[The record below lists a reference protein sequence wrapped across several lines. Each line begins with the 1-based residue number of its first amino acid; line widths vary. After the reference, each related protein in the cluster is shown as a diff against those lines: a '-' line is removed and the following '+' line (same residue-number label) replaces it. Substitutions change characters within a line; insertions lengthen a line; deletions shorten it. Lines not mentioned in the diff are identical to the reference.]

1 MEKLKLIPMQCF
13 AESSLMKLST
23 VLLREKC
30 FQNRRCAQ
38 RVIWI
43 LQLLESQ
50 FLRHQQPKFRAAPD
64 GMLWIEQVL
73 PICLLHSKI
82 KNHQSEIYS
91 VVEKQRTVE
100 LVRLIDD

>member
-23 VLLREKC
+23 VLLKEKS

-38 RVIWI
+38 RVIRI

-50 FLRHQQPKFRAAPD
+50 FLRDQQQKFRVTPD
-64 GMLWIEQVL
+64 GMHWIEQVL

-82 KNHQSEIYS
+82 KNSQSEIIN
-91 VVEKQRTVE
+91 
-100 LVRLIDD
+100 LFGG

>member
-1 MEKLKLIPMQCF
+1 
-13 AESSLMKLST
+13 
-23 VLLREKC
+23 
-30 FQNRRCAQ
+30 
-38 RVIWI
+38 
-43 LQLLESQ
+43 
-50 FLRHQQPKFRAAPD
+50 
-64 GMLWIEQVL
+64 MLWIEQVL